1 MGGLFNDL
9 GHRLL
14 DHGLKKSAHLSK
26 TSIRTETIRTETRHR
41 DLSFEAPKPIVV
53 ERKPSM
59 KEAPR
64 LAMPHLSPDDE
75 AELDKIL
82 ARKAVTLWVGNKQIT
97 HSHGHEGEG
106 FHIKLRSFIDF
117 KKVHRTETPHAE
129 LANEKRDMDMIT
141 DVAEIMQLFP
151 TCELYLEGH
160 TKTQDDK
167 IDDWAKALAL
177 NRAEKVKSIIAACG
191 IDPRRMETKGMPGH
205 MGDMHNDVKI
215 KIKNF

>member
-41 DLSFEAPKPIVV
+41 DLSFEAPKPTVV

-75 AELDKIL
+75 AKLDKIL
-82 ARKAVTLWVGNKQIT
+82 ARKPIT

-151 TCELYLEGH
+151 TCELYL
-160 TKTQDDK
+160 
-167 IDDWAKALAL
+167 
-177 NRAEKVKSIIAACG
+177 
-191 IDPRRMETKGMPGH
+191 
-205 MGDMHNDVKI
+205 
-215 KIKNF
+215 